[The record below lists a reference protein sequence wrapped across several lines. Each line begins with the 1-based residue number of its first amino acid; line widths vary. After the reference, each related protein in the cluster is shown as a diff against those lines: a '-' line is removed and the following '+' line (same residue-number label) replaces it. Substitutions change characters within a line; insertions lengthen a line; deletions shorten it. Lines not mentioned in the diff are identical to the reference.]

1 MRRNKILILS
11 LLSMFVF
18 SCSNTNNSSASS
30 NVENSSSES
39 SSSSSKVESST
50 TSSSSS
56 IKVEV
61 ESIELKINKNK
72 LKVGETTTFEIN
84 ILPNNATDKSYNVV
98 SLNEDVLS
106 VNNNE
111 ITALKVGKGQIK
123 VVSNNKEDIKE
134 IEVYEDNQNDIIN
147 LLNTNIN
154 NEKNNLSTINVSSFN
169 IRSYDTTYQEIEAR
183 YYKSSVNQ
191 ITKNYNVEN
200 NEIKDI
206 ESTEYKFIGNYN
218 NKDYVITKTLPEAG
232 YNDGIETELGNNDS
246 KELYYDGNTG
256 VIGIIN
262 SIYKLTNSSDY
273 LLLNKANISKEIIN
287 QNVVYNVSYED
298 EITSSWGLTK
308 LYSVQNMVLSFNN
321 EKLINAHYTKTLY
334 KDYLVDNKVDLTKAT
349 IDTKKEYKY
358 DLTWNGRLM
367 DKDMLV
373 NPSDYFLTSFDI
385 KTYNDEEM
393 TNETTTF
400 YVGDTIYYKA
410 FNVTPS
416 MAIID
421 IDVVP
426 SGIGVS
432 VIKDYNQK
440 VKAINCTTIGNAI
453 LTFSAN
459 GIEKTVNVTI
469 IEHEKPKPEKIE
481 FDETIFECVVYI
493 GKNRRPVDLS
503 TRINVLPEEAS
514 NDVIFSIVSGEE
526 YACLEKDD
534 NGNLNIL
541 RGLKA
546 GIVTIKATSAVDE
559 NVFTIKDFRVVEVQN
574 EN

>member
-30 NVENSSSES
+30 NVESSSSVS
-39 SSSSSKVESST
+39 SSSSSKVESSTTT

-61 ESIELKINKNK
+61 ESIELKLNKNK

-169 IRSYDTTYQEIEAR
+169 IGSYDTTYQEIEAR

-200 NEIKDI
+200 NEKKDVI
-206 ESTEYKFIGNYN
+206 STEYKFIGNYN
-218 NKDYVITKTLPEAG
+218 DKDYVITKTLPEAG

-262 SIYKLTNSSDY
+262 SIYKLTNSTDY

-287 QNVVYNVSYED
+287 QNVVYNVSYEE

-367 DKDMLV
+367 DKDMIV
-373 NPSDYFLTSFDI
+373 NPSDYFLTSFDVKI
-385 KTYNDEEM
+385 YNDEAL

-400 YVGDTIYYKA
+400 YVGEKIYYKIFDVA
-410 FNVTPS
+410 PS
-416 MAIID
+416 MAFVDIQ
-421 IDVVP
+421 IDVE
-426 SGIGVS
+426 GTGVYKDTDFLGN
-432 VIKDYNQK
+432 VTIK
-440 VKAINCTTIGNAI
+440 CTTTGNATI
-453 LTFSAN
+453 TFSSN
-459 GIEKTVNVTI
+459 GIEKKINVVVQT
-469 IEHEKPKPEKIE
+469 PKPEKIE
-481 FDETIFECVVYI
+481 FDPEDEWTKHEVKVGKTI
-493 GKNRRPVDLS
+493 DLS
-503 TRINVLPEEAS
+503 YRYSVTPSNAS
-514 NDVIFSIVSGEE
+514 KEVTFSIVSGYL
-526 YACLEKDD
+526 YASLEVDLYGR
-534 NGNLNIL
+534 NIIL
-541 RGLKA
+541 RGLNA
-546 GIVTIKATSAVDE
+546 GVARIRVTSNVDKNIFDE
-559 NVFTIKDFRVVEVQN
+559 CDFRVVEAQN